1 MEISV
6 KITFQW
12 KNITLKI
19 NTSDTIYQIKEKIQE
34 KEGIEPWRLILVF
47 KWMILSDFQTVS
59 EWNRVFCKDKWK
71 YYFIKKIHYIS
82 EYVKNMNLKWQSI
95 VSVDNA

>member
-19 NTSDTIYQIKEKIQE
+19 NTADTIYQIKEKIHE

-47 KWMILSDFQTVS
+47 KWMLLSDFQTVS
-59 EWNRVFCKDKWK
+59 ESNKVFCKDNENIIFI
-71 YYFIKKIHYIS
+71 FIKYNIF
-82 EYVKNMNLKWQSI
+82 
-95 VSVDNA
+95 